1 MMVGKKPKLTRADI
15 ETAGRWEIARREL
28 GTIADLAARLGVSK
42 ETARKAVRAAITG
55 ERMYK
60 RELG

>member
-1 MMVGKKPKLTRADI
+1 MMVGKKPKLTRADMEAVRLW
-15 ETAGRWEIARREL
+15 ETSRRNL

-42 ETARKAVRAAITG
+42 ETARKAVRAAISG

-60 RELG
+60 RDLA